1 MIQDE
6 RRHLRSPLPFSS
18 WLVTI
23 VSAVC
28 TFIVLPA
35 WAQDAP
41 EATDITKLA
50 GFVRWGG
57 VFLSVFVMIGAA
69 VLLRVVTG
77 ITSRMGERFAAR
89 RMLIQKIDSF
99 TRFGVYVTTGSL
111 ILSLS
116 LRLDSTALTVIGG
129 ALAFAVGFAMRDLV
143 AAFIAGITIM
153 FDRPFQ
159 VGDRVEY
166 AEQYGD
172 IVAIGLRS
180 VRMLTLDHNV
190 VTIPNNKVLT
200 DVTSCGN
207 YGELVM
213 QVPMDFYIGADQD
226 IALAI
231 ELIREACL
239 MSRFCYLDQEVPVLA
254 KQVIKED
261 YVAFQLKGRPYVLDL
276 KYEKQFET
284 DVHITVQKLFLEH
297 GILPPA
303 VLHRNAGE
311 GTSKAGSMSPSSRP
325 SRPVQ

>member
-1 MIQDE
+1 MVEGVFMSKNKE
-6 RRHLRSPLPFSS
+6 RSRPLVAL
-18 WLVTI
+18 LVVTLVAI
-23 VSAVC
+23 TLYPLTA
-28 TFIVLPA
+28 L
-35 WAQDAP
+35 AQDMP
-41 EATDITKLA
+41 EAGDITKLA
-50 GFVRWGG
+50 GVVRWGG
-57 VFLSVFVMIGAA
+57 VFLSVFVVIGSA

-77 ITSRMGERFAAR
+77 VSDRLGARFTAR
-89 RMLIQKIDSF
+89 RMLVQKVDSF
-99 TRFGVYVTTGSL
+99 TRFFIYMTTGSL
-111 ILSLS
+111 IVSLS
-116 LRLDSTALTVIGG
+116 LKLDSTAITVIGG

-213 QVPMDFYIGADQD
+213 QVPMDFYVGADQD
-226 IALAI
+226 ISLAC

-239 MSRFCYLDQEVPVLA
+239 MSRFCFLDREVPVLA

-261 YVAFQLKGRPYVLDL
+261 YVAFQIKSRPYVLDL
-276 KYEKQFET
+276 QYEKEFET
-284 DVHITVQKLFLEH
+284 DVHITVQKLFLKH

-303 VLHRNAGE
+303 VLHRGAE
-311 GTSKAGSMSPSSRP
+311 GKVVASPSGSP
-325 SRPVQ
+325 PAAV

>member
-1 MIQDE
+1 LALIAT
-6 RRHLRSPLPFSS
+6 
-18 WLVTI
+18 LVSL
-23 VSAVC
+23 SAS
-28 TFIVLPA
+28 
-35 WAQDAP
+35 AQEVP
-41 EATDITKLA
+41 EGTDIAKLA

-57 VFLSVFVMIGAA
+57 VFLSVFVVIGAA

-77 ITSRMGERFAAR
+77 ITTRMGARFAAR
-89 RMLIQKIDSF
+89 RMLIQKVDSF
-99 TRFGVYVTTGSL
+99 TRFGVYVTTGTL

-200 DVTSCGN
+200 DVTSSGN

-213 QVPMDFYIGADQD
+213 QVPMEFYIGVDQD
-226 IALAI
+226 VALAS
-231 ELIREACL
+231 ELIREASL
-239 MSRFCYLDQEVPVLA
+239 MSRFCFLDREVPVLA

-261 YVAFQLKGRPYVLDL
+261 YVAFQIKSRPYVLDV

-284 DVHITVQKLFLEH
+284 DVHITVQGLFQQH

-303 VLHRNAGE
+303 VLHRSTDAPLARG
-311 GTSKAGSMSPSSRP
+311 AGSKPPLGRL